1 MIHIC
6 FGLHDADGHYSKFVG
21 TTMASIFENTSAP
34 VTIHILHDPTLTAD
48 NRDKFSYLAGCY
60 GQRVNFHNVAEL
72 CLNEIQFLHEKLA
85 TVFTSRFSIGTF
97 YRLLAK
103 KILSRQGISRVIYL
117 DADIIVNLDIAEL
130 WRQDLGN
137 FTVAAVPEVEATF
150 NNMITNKFLL
160 NTGRVR
166 KENYFCAGVMI
177 LNLDK
182 LGENFLNEGV
192 NFLTNNP
199 ACECFDQDILNVAF
213 SENYFRLEQKFDS
226 FSDVERMRRAP
237 VAKKIYHYAGR
248 CIGLNSYDVYNKLW
262 LENFSKTPWLNA
274 EVFHNMGREIDNT
287 IDQRIELTQWLMKVY
302 ATRRRVFC
310 IDPNAINFIKALF
323 AVRDDEE
330 FIEMINDNS
339 LKKLLSK
346 MKSQNGKTMFF
357 IFVPVYPPFREELIR
372 NGFKEFEDFV
382 NGFLFVTQRQYPQP
396 RFEYNFIQ
404 AL

>member
-1 MIHIC
+1 MIHVC

-60 GQRVNFHNVAEL
+60 GQRVNFHNVAAL
-72 CLNEIQFLHEKLA
+72 CPNEINLLREKLLDKINM
-85 TVFTSRFSIGTF
+85 RFSIGAF
-97 YRLLAK
+97 YRLLMK
-103 KILSRQGISRVIYL
+103 KIFGGGKMIYL
-117 DADIIVNLDIAEL
+117 DADTIVNLDIAEL

-150 NNMITNKFLL
+150 NNMVSNKFVL

-166 KENYFCAGVMI
+166 KENYFCSGVMI
-177 LNLDK
+177 FDLDK
-182 LGENFLNEGV
+182 LDEKFFYDGVQFLSD
-192 NFLTNNP
+192 NP
-199 ACECFDQDILNVAF
+199 ACESPDQDILNAAF

-226 FSDVERMRRAP
+226 FSDAERLRRAP

-262 LENFSKTPWLNA
+262 LENFSKTPWSNA

-302 ATRRRVFC
+302 AGRRRAFC
-310 IDPNAINFIKALF
+310 IEPNGINFVKALF
-323 AVRDDEE
+323 AVREDEK
-330 FIEMINDNS
+330 FIEMVDDTS
-339 LKKLLSK
+339 LNKLLSK
-346 MKSQNGKTMFF
+346 MKSQHGKTMFF
-357 IFVPVYPPFREELIR
+357 IFVPFYPPFKDELVR

-382 NGFLFVTQRQYPQP
+382 NGFLFVTQKQYQQP
-396 RFEYNFIQ
+396 RLEYNFIK

>member
-1 MIHIC
+1 MIHVC

-34 VTIHILHDPTLTAD
+34 VTIHILHDATLTAD
-48 NRDKFSYLAGCY
+48 NRDKFSYLAGSY
-60 GQRVNFHNVAEL
+60 GQRVKFHNVEATCQNEL
-72 CLNEIQFLHEKLA
+72 QLLNEKLA
-85 TVFTSRFSIGTF
+85 KVIGSRFSIGTF

-103 KILSRQGISRVIYL
+103 KILGGGKIIYL

-150 NNMITNKFLL
+150 NNMVPNKFLL

-177 LNLDK
+177 LDLDK

-192 NFLTNNP
+192 NFLAAYP
-199 ACECFDQDILNVAF
+199 ACECFDQDILNDAF
-213 SENYFRLEQKFDS
+213 SENYLRLEQKFDS
-226 FSDVERMRRAP
+226 FSDAERIRKFP

-248 CIGLNSYDVYNKLW
+248 CIGLNSFDAYNKLW
-262 LENFSKTPWLNA
+262 LENFSKTPWSNA
-274 EVFHNMGREIDNT
+274 EVFHNMSREIDNT

-302 ATRRRVFC
+302 AGRRRTFC
-310 IDPNAINFIKALF
+310 IEPNGINFVKALF
-323 AVRDDEE
+323 AVRDDEK
-330 FIEMINDNS
+330 FIKMRDENS
-339 LKKLLSK
+339 FKELLSK
-346 MKSQNGKTMFF
+346 MKAQRGKTMFF
-357 IFVPVYPPFREELIR
+357 IFVPAYPPFAAELVR

-382 NGFLFVTQRQYPQP
+382 NGFLFITQKQYRQP
-396 RFEYNFIQ
+396 RPEYNFIK